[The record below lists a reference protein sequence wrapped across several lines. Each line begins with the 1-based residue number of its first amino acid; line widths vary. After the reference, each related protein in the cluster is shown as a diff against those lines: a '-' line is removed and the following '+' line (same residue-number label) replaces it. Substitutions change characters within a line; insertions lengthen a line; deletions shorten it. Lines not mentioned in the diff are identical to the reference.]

1 MAPTAGTVTPCRYDD
16 PSRDG
21 WRRITLLAHDR
32 YCDEVINQTDL
43 LRKVVEGADLSVTV
57 PTTPDWNLAQLLRHI
72 GGNLR
77 ASETAVRTGTAVA
90 EPAKQVPEVAGPATD
105 DPDALDAWLAEGA
118 ARWAET
124 LRRAGPDV
132 RAQIWV
138 FSELTGFWAR
148 RAAQDLV
155 IHRADAAG
163 AVQADY
169 SVAPD
174 LAADAVDELL
184 ELISDPMVRSGSP
197 ALAELRGTGETIHL
211 HATDADPGLSAEWL
225 IELGPDGFTWRR
237 GHDKGTVALRGP
249 LTDVLL
255 VFYRRLPATSQR
267 VEVLGDAALLDF
279 WLDRVRLQGPQ

>member
-1 MAPTAGTVTPCRYDD
+1 
-16 PSRDG
+16 
-21 WRRITLLAHDR
+21 
-32 YCDEVINQTDL
+32 
-43 LRKVVEGADLSVTV
+43 VVGGADLSVTV
-57 PTTPDWNLAQLLRHI
+57 PTTPDWTLTQLLRHI

-77 ASETAVRTGTAVA
+77 ASEAAVRTGTAVVD
-90 EPAKQVPEVAGPATD
+90 PAKQVPEVAGPATD

-132 RAQIWV
+132 RTQLWV
-138 FSELTGFWAR
+138 FTKSTGFWAR

-155 IHRADAAG
+155 VHRADAAG
-163 AVQADY
+163 AVEADY
-169 SVAPD
+169 TVAPD

-184 ELISDPMVRSGSP
+184 ELISDPMVRSGTPS
-197 ALAELRGTGETIHL
+197 LHELRGTGETIHL
-211 HATDADPGLSAEWL
+211 HATDTDPGLSAEWL

-255 VFYRRLPATSQR
+255 VFYRRLPADSDR

>member
-57 PTTPDWNLAQLLRHI
+57 PTTPDWTLAQLLRHI

-77 ASETAVRTGTAVA
+77 ASETAVRTGTAVV

-118 ARWAET
+118 ARWTET

-132 RAQIWV
+132 RTQIWV
-138 FSELTGFWAR
+138 YQQPTGFWAR

-155 IHRADAAG
+155 VHRADAAG
-163 AVQADY
+163 AVKADY
-169 SVAPD
+169 AVAPD

-184 ELISDPMVRSGSP
+184 ELISDPMLQSATLS
-197 ALAELRGTGETIHL
+197 LQELRGTGETIHL
-211 HATDADPGLSAEWL
+211 HATDTDPGLSAEWL

-237 GHDKGTVALRGP
+237 GHDNGTVALRGP

-255 VFYRRLPATSQR
+255 VFYRRLAPDSER

>member
-1 MAPTAGTVTPCRYDD
+1 MAPTAGTVTACRYDD
-16 PSRDG
+16 PFRDG
-21 WRRITLLAHDR
+21 WRRITLLAHER

-77 ASETAVRTGTAVA
+77 ASEAAVRTGTAIV

-132 RAQIWV
+132 RTQIWV
-138 FSELTGFWAR
+138 FTELTGFWAR
-148 RAAQDLV
+148 RAALDLV
-155 IHRADAAG
+155 VHRADAAG
-163 AVQADY
+163 AVKADY
-169 SVAPD
+169 AVAPE

-184 ELISDPMVRSGSP
+184 ELISVPPSRRSPRRPGVPRGARCGTRCGRRRHSGAEGQGARDPRRRQAPGRMSSSLKRRKLGVRD
-197 ALAELRGTGETIHL
+197 LR
-211 HATDADPGLSAEWL
+211 
-225 IELGPDGFTWRR
+225 DG
-237 GHDKGTVALRGP
+237 
-249 LTDVLL
+249 
-255 VFYRRLPATSQR
+255 
-267 VEVLGDAALLDF
+267 
-279 WLDRVRLQGPQ
+279 